1 MSGSIE
7 QQFSRLF
14 WMFYQF
20 LLLKRIRRFP
30 FKYRVSFEI
39 RPIIHKE
46 IFQTPAVTD
55 IKKIDRVSFYLIL
68 THFSLQSAGDSNVV
82 NLWCL
87 VFKFYIMQY
96 SDIFVVLGRGQL
108 QSFTVV

>member
-1 MSGSIE
+1 
-7 QQFSRLF
+7 
-14 WMFYQF
+14 MFYQF

-39 RPIIHKE
+39 RLIIYKE
-46 IFQTPAVTD
+46 IFKTLAVAD
-55 IKKIDRVSFYLIL
+55 IKKIATVSFYLIL
-68 THFSLQSAGDSNVV
+68 THFSLQSVGDSNVV

-96 SDIFVVLGRGQL
+96 SNIFVVLGRGQS
-108 QSFTVV
+108 QNFTVV